1 MYISLFKK
9 FLTSLHVYAILC
21 GHTHLLSELVEHECA
36 DGSRVCGV
44 CSSELPLTFNHINY
58 CREGG
63 RERKR
68 EGEKEEGKMKR
79 GREIEEREREIK
91 RGRES
96 KNTVILC
103 TALKNPPCNI

>member
-1 MYISLFKK
+1 MYISLFKN
-9 FLTSLHVYAILC
+9 FLISLHVYAILC

-36 DGSRVCGV
+36 DDSCVCGV
-44 CSSELPLTFNHINY
+44 CSSELPLTSDHIDY

-79 GREIEEREREIK
+79 EMEIEERKREIK

-96 KNTVILC
+96 KKHNNLMYSF
-103 TALKNPPCNI
+103 K